1 MGVWGRFVAA
11 GGQRRVTCE
20 QVWYGVWYR
29 YGMQVQAG
37 QAVSEQA
44 GKQYL
49 YSR

>member
-1 MGVWGRFVAA
+1 MFG
-11 GGQRRVTCE
+11 TE
-20 QVWYGVWYR
+20 
-29 YGMQVQAG
+29 YGMQVEVQAG